1 MKAFY
6 ESDEALMVYYCYDY
20 FTSIKQQISL
30 LSKEVLHSKLRIRC
44 INIKHGYKLHFRN
57 R

>member
-6 ESDEALMVYYCYDY
+6 ESDEAFMVYYCYDY

-30 LSKEVLHSKLRIRC
+30 LSKEVLHSKLRVR
-44 INIKHGYKLHFRN
+44 
-57 R
+57 